1 MQIWKFP
8 LAMTDVQELQMP
20 EGALM
25 LCVQV
30 QRNVPCLWALC
41 DETAPKRPRG
51 ISIYG
56 TGHPVSAAPK
66 TYIGTFQ
73 IAGGDLVFHAFD
85 LGG

>member
-1 MQIWKFP
+1 MGLLRRRFV
-8 LAMTDVQELQMP
+8 A
-20 EGALM
+20 
-25 LCVQV
+25 
-30 QRNVPCLWALC
+30 
-41 DETAPKRPRG
+41 RG

-56 TGHPVSAAPK
+56 TGHPVSGAPK